1 MRRNAHYADVVR
13 LMKQPRGASRIAVR
27 SADYLANSLQMITE
41 SLEKRHKRS
50 INATGVYLKMFI

>member
-1 MRRNAHYADVVR
+1 
-13 LMKQPRGASRIAVR
+13 MKQPRGASRIAVR

-50 INATGVYLKMFI
+50 INATGVCLKMFI